1 MRERK
6 KKTVML
12 TLTEFC
18 NLNCTYCY
26 EKNKSLKTMDYDVAM
41 HILEKELTK
50 EDGYDECEIQ
60 FFVL

>member
-41 HILEKELTK
+41 HILEKELIMEQK
-50 EDGYDECEIQ
+50 LE
-60 FFVL
+60 